1 MWVSFW
7 SASCFSFAL
16 SMQHV
21 TVLMGP
27 VVVFRGEIPGS
38 KQQWV
43 GLGSCPWPVSAALEF
58 DHTPEEMK

>member
-1 MWVSFW
+1 
-7 SASCFSFAL
+7 
-16 SMQHV
+16 MQHV